1 MTNEW
6 FRGNFAA
13 RCYA

>member
-1 MTNEW
+1 MNTVYQW
-6 FRGNFAA
+6 IFAA

>member
-1 MTNEW
+1 MS
-6 FRGNFAA
+6 RVFAA